1 MLILTRRIRES
12 LKIGDTITVT
22 VLAVKGDQ
30 VCLGINAP
38 PGVAV
43 DREEIYER
51 KRCQRESGL
60 PAQPLDVFKLS
71 LLFIER
77 CGRSLVIFCRFSRL
91 MSAVNT
97 ASRAPRRHRLTPC
110 RSLPTTQN
118 PSRAPQARTFHF

>member
-38 PGVAV
+38 PDVAV

-51 KRCQRESGL
+51 KRRQRESGL
-60 PAQPLDVFKLS
+60 PSP
-71 LLFIER
+71 
-77 CGRSLVIFCRFSRL
+77 
-91 MSAVNT
+91 T
-97 ASRAPRRHRLTPC
+97 PRRV
-110 RSLPTTQN
+110 
-118 PSRAPQARTFHF
+118 